1 MSRGEPQ
8 PTDSSETSSFFP
20 RSTSTVSLD
29 ERFSQVL
36 VDQRSRSRSVT
47 FDPVMLRQQEGCVP
61 PQTLLLVETQ
71 RSRSLRLP
79 RSGRGNV
86 WTRLG
91 WHQGTSRPPGF
102 WSFMNKYRWRTSF
115 ASTCRSEYLVV
126 VFVAFFACSYTCTCA
141 SCSEPGNIHR
151 RLRKRRLVRM
161 TKIHKMIRRTHLQMG
176 GVISSGR
183 RCMSKGCI
191 PTKQQLDAQLDEYM
205 SMTKSRLDAQL
216 DEYMSMTKS
225 RLDAELDDY
234 MSMTGPTN
242 WD

>member
-79 RSGRGNV
+79 RSRRGNV

-115 ASTCRSEYLVV
+115 ASTCR
-126 VFVAFFACSYTCTCA
+126 
-141 SCSEPGNIHR
+141 
-151 RLRKRRLVRM
+151 
-161 TKIHKMIRRTHLQMG
+161 RRTHLQMG

>member
-79 RSGRGNV
+79 RSRRGNV

-115 ASTCRSEYLVV
+115 ASTCRK
-126 VFVAFFACSYTCTCA
+126 
-141 SCSEPGNIHR
+141 PGNIHR